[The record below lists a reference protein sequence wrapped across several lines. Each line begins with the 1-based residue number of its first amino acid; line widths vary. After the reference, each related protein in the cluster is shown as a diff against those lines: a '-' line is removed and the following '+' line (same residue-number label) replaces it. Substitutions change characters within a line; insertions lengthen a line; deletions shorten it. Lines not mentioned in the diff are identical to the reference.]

1 MAESTGAIYTAAGAN
16 LAIAAAKFVGAF
28 LTGST
33 AMLAEGAHSLVDTA
47 NQILLLVGLKRAE
60 KPADAKHPFGYGR
73 EVYFYA
79 FIVALFIFLGG
90 GIFAIYEGAH
100 KIQHPEPSAD
110 ATLLGFHLSGFW
122 VNVSILGFAI
132 MAEGYSCMVA
142 LKAFWAE
149 KGDRTAITAIQR
161 SKDPSLYTIL
171 VEDVAALIG
180 LLIAMTGVVAAHL
193 LDMPV
198 LDGWAS
204 IGIGVVLIGMS
215 IFLMFET
222 HGLLIGE
229 AADPEVVRSIDA
241 AVREEPAVR
250 HVNEVLTQHLGPSDI
265 LVNLSLDFADEIPAG
280 EVEQTVGRLER
291 RIKAKSPDV
300 KRVFIEIQDRKAH
313 AATTDAAKTNAPTDA
328 GKTDVVTKAPETPA
342 ASPARAPTG
351 PQAAPPGSAVPA

>member
-1 MAESTGAIYTAAGAN
+1 MAESTSAIYTAAGAN

-47 NQILLLVGLKRAE
+47 NQILLLVGLKRAN

-100 KIQHPEPSAD
+100 KIQHPEPAAD
-110 ATLLGFHLSGFW
+110 ASLFGIPLSGFW

-132 MAEGYSCMVA
+132 LAEGYSCFVA

-149 KGDRTAITAIQR
+149 KGDRAAITAIQR

-180 LLIAMTGVVAAHL
+180 LVIAMSGVVAAHV

-215 IFLMFET
+215 IFLMLET

-229 AADPEVVRSIDA
+229 AADPEVVRAIDA
-241 AVREEPAVR
+241 AVREERAVR

-280 EVEQTVGRLER
+280 EVEQTVARLEQ
-291 RIKAKSPDV
+291 RIKAKSLDV

-313 AATTDAAKTNAPTDA
+313 ASTMAPSDAAKISEKDSMKNPATPVA
-328 GKTDVVTKAPETPA
+328 GKAP
-342 ASPARAPTG
+342 APTG
-351 PQAAPPGSAVPA
+351 PEAAPPGSAVPA

>member
-60 KPADAKHPFGYGR
+60 KPADARHPFGYGR

-100 KIQHPEPSAD
+100 KIEHPEPVTD
-110 ATLLGFHLSGFW
+110 ATVLGFQLSGFW

-132 MAEGYSCMVA
+132 LAEGYSCFVA
-142 LKAFWAE
+142 VKAFWAE
-149 KGDRTAITAIQR
+149 KGNRTALTAIQR

-180 LLIAMTGVVAAHL
+180 LVIAMSGVVAAHV
-193 LDMPV
+193 LDRPV

-229 AADPEVVRSIDA
+229 AADPEVVRAIDA
-241 AVREEPAVR
+241 AVREERAVR

-280 EVEQTVGRLER
+280 EVERTVARLER

-313 AATTDAAKTNAPTDA
+313 AATTDAAKTDAPKDA
-328 GKTDVVTKAPETPA
+328 GKKDSATPA
-342 ASPARAPTG
+342 ASPARAPSG
-351 PQAAPPGSAVPA
+351 PEAAPPGSAVPA

>member
-1 MAESTGAIYTAAGAN
+1 MRAGERNMAESTGAIYTAAGAN

-47 NQILLLVGLKRAE
+47 NQLLLLVGLKRAK

-100 KIQHPEPSAD
+100 KIEHPEPAAD
-110 ATLLGFHLSGFW
+110 ATVFGVHLSGFW

-132 MAEGYSCMVA
+132 LAEGYSCLVA
-142 LKAFWAE
+142 VKAFWAE
-149 KGDRTAITAIQR
+149 KGQRSAITAIHR

-180 LLIAMTGVVAAHL
+180 LVIAMTGVVLAHV

-204 IGIGVVLIGMS
+204 IGIGLVLIGMS
-215 IFLMFET
+215 IFLMIET

-229 AADPEVVRSIDA
+229 AADPEVVRTIQA
-241 AVREEPAVR
+241 AVREETAVQ

-265 LVNLSLDFADEIPAG
+265 LVNLSLDFADDVPAG
-280 EVEQTVGRLER
+280 EVERTVARLEQ
-291 RIKAKSPDV
+291 RIKAKSHNV
-300 KRVFIEIQDRKAH
+300 TRVFIEIQSRKGHTAGRAP
-313 AATTDAAKTNAPTDA
+313 AA
-328 GKTDVVTKAPETPA
+328 APED
-342 ASPARAPTG
+342 SDTG
-351 PQAAPPGSAVPA
+351 SNAAPPGSAVPA